1 MPTSGEL
8 SESEEKHLRKRVQQ
22 LIYGSLNGVRIRQS
36 LLQPS
41 QTGTQVPWKVQQLE
55 AGV

>member
-55 AGV
+55 AGI